1 MLTNT
6 QLGTMQSQLKG
17 SLDQVVDLQGR
28 NEDLVRMLE
37 ERTIGIEGVLR
48 GVMQEWGQR
57 EVLLEDNE
65 RLDEIITKLEKRNR
79 ELEGCLNQ
87 DMRQQA
93 ADYEMRSRRLL
104 DKSELGQMSPPL
116 VSSNQQRAASPKLT
130 IEEVRELEDQRR
142 LK

>member
-1 MLTNT
+1 
-6 QLGTMQSQLKG
+6 
-17 SLDQVVDLQGR
+17 
-28 NEDLVRMLE
+28 
-37 ERTIGIEGVLR
+37 
-48 GVMQEWGQR
+48 
-57 EVLLEDNE
+57 
-65 RLDEIITKLEKRNR
+65 
-79 ELEGCLNQ
+79 
-87 DMRQQA
+87 MRQQA